1 MLDAVLNAFKLP
13 DVRRKILF
21 TFGLLVVFRIAA
33 QVPVPGVDAAALH
46 ELRDLLARSD
56 QLLGILN
63 IFSGSALQNASVA
76 SLGVYPYITATII
89 MQLMMPLIPRL
100 AELAKEGEAGRL
112 KIAQYT
118 RILTVPLAAL
128 QAHGT
133 LVLLSSRQSGGVQ
146 LIRGYDLFSQAY
158 WLPSLAMII
167 SMVAGTMFLMWLGEL
182 ITEFGIGN
190 GISIII
196 FGGIVAG
203 LPSMVVRGLVAGQ
216 NYVALIVFAVAAV
229 LTVAAIVFIQQG
241 ERRIPVFYARRIR
254 GNRVFGGTSTHIPLK
269 VNSAGMIPLIF
280 ATSILIFPATIA
292 SYLEVSQVTL
302 VASIA
307 RGVRTFLDP
316 ANPPYWVL
324 YFLLVVLFTYFYTAV
339 VFQQQNLAENLQKAG
354 GFIQGIRPGRP
365 TAEYLAKVLNNITL
379 AGAVF
384 LGLVAILPYILSK
397 LTNTQALTL
406 SSTAMLIVVGVVIDT
421 MRQLEAQL
429 MMRQYE
435 GFIR

>member
-46 ELRDLLARSD
+46 ELRNLLARSD

-133 LVLLSSRQSGGVQ
+133 LVLLSSRQSGGVH
-146 LIRGYDLFSQAY
+146 LIRGYDLFSPTY

-203 LPSMVVRGLVAGQ
+203 LPAMVVRGLVAGQ
-216 NYVALIVFAVAAV
+216 NYVALVVFAVAAV

-241 ERRIPVFYARRIR
+241 ERRISVFYARRIR

-292 SYLEVSQVTL
+292 SYLEVSQVAV

-365 TAEYLAKVLNNITL
+365 TAEYLARVLNNITL

>member
-21 TFGLLVVFRIAA
+21 TFGLLVVFRITA
-33 QVPVPGVDAAALH
+33 QVPVPGVDAAALR
-46 ELRDLLARSD
+46 ELRDLLSRSD

-112 KIAQYT
+112 KLAQYT

-133 LVLLSSRQSGGVQ
+133 LVLLSSRQSGGVH
-146 LIRGYDLFSQAY
+146 LIRGYDLFSQTY
-158 WLPSLAMII
+158 WLQSLAMII
-167 SMVAGTMFLMWLGEL
+167 SMVAGTLFLMWLGEL

-203 LPSMVVRGLVAGQ
+203 LPGMVVRGLVAGQ
-216 NYVALIVFAVAAV
+216 NYVALVVFAVAAV
-229 LTVAAIVFIQQG
+229 LTVAAIVFVQEGQ
-241 ERRIPVFYARRIR
+241 RRIPVFYARRIR

-292 SYLEVSQVTL
+292 SYLEVSQITW
-302 VASIA
+302 VAAIA

-384 LGLVAILPYILSK
+384 LGVVAVLPYILSL
-397 LTNTQALTL
+397 LTRTQALTL
-406 SSTAMLIVVGVVIDT
+406 SSTAMLIVVGVVVDT
-421 MRQLEAQL
+421 MRHLEAQL

>member
-46 ELRDLLARSD
+46 ELRNLLARSD

-146 LIRGYDLFSQAY
+146 LIRGYDLFSSTY

-203 LPSMVVRGLVAGQ
+203 LPGMVVRGLVAGQ
-216 NYVALIVFAVAAV
+216 NYVALVVFTVAAV

-307 RGVRTFLDP
+307 RGVRAFLDP

-365 TAEYLAKVLNNITL
+365 TAEYLARVLNNITL

>member
-21 TFGLLVVFRIAA
+21 TFGLLVVFRITA

-46 ELRDLLARSD
+46 ELRNLLARSD

-100 AELAKEGEAGRL
+100 AELAKEGDAGRL

-146 LIRGYDLFSQAY
+146 LIRGYDLFSSTY

-203 LPSMVVRGLVAGQ
+203 LPAMVVRGLVAGQ
-216 NYVALIVFAVAAV
+216 NYVALVVFAVAAV

-254 GNRVFGGTSTHIPLK
+254 GTRVFGGTSTHIPLK

-365 TAEYLAKVLNNITL
+365 TAEYLARVLNNITL

-384 LGLVAILPYILSK
+384 LGLVAILPYILAL
-397 LTNTQALTL
+397 LTKTQALTL